1 MPMRPINEV
10 SWVQQPPRAR
20 SRRRLWIGL
29 LVLLVVLSAGYAGWW
44 LYAVS
49 AFRDR
54 TLAWIE
60 DRRADGWRLDY
71 AEMSRRGFP
80 LKLGL
85 RFDKPVAGSPD
96 AALTWTASR
105 ALLSTRVFS
114 GKSIRLAIKGDQG
127 VEFVGATAA
136 GGARQRYS
144 GRAGKFAFDF
154 VPAAGWMPN
163 GRLSIRDLSATGE
176 GGGESLAL
184 ARLDLVSR
192 GDPAAAS
199 GPTVSTYSVALS
211 ARGLRLAEFEAVS
224 LCGEV
229 AYLTVDAKLLG
240 GLEPAPWPT
249 SLAKWRDDGGVVEA
263 TRLDLA
269 CGPLT
274 LAGGGTFALDPA
286 GQPIGAMA
294 TRIQGYDA
302 ALDRLAADGIV
313 AAHTAA
319 AAKIL
324 LRAMARSGDGGPALA
339 TPVSI
344 QDRTLSVGPVPLLR
358 LSAVHWLDGVSK
370 TR

>member
-1 MPMRPINEV
+1 MQMRPIHEV
-10 SWVQQPPRAR
+10 SWLPQPARAR
-20 SRRRLWIGL
+20 SRGRLWAAL
-29 LVLLVVLSAGYAGWW
+29 LILLVVPSAGYTGWW

-71 AEMSRRGFP
+71 AEVSRRGFP

-85 RFDKPVAGSPD
+85 RFDKPVFGSPD
-96 AALTWTASR
+96 AAWTWSASR
-105 ALLSTRVFS
+105 ALLSTPVFG
-114 GKSIRLAIKGDQG
+114 GKSIRLAIKGDQAI
-127 VEFVGATAA
+127 EFAGATA
-136 GGARQRYS
+136 GGGVGSRYS

-154 VPAAGWMPN
+154 VPAGWMPN
-163 GRLSIRDLSATGE
+163 GRLSIRDLSVAGE
-176 GGGESLAL
+176 GHGESLAL

-199 GPTVSTYSVALS
+199 GPTVSSYALELS
-211 ARGLRLAEFEAVS
+211 ALGLRFPESEAVS

-229 AYLTVDAKLLG
+229 AHVAVHAKLLG

-249 SLAKWRDDGGVVEA
+249 SLAKWRDEGGVIEA
-263 TRLDLA
+263 TRLDFT

-274 LAGGGTFALDPA
+274 LEGAGTFALDPA

-313 AAHTAA
+313 AAHTTV

-358 LSAVHWLDGVSK
+358 LSALHWLDGVSK
-370 TR
+370 TQ

>member
-1 MPMRPINEV
+1 MPRGPGPRPGCC
-10 SWVQQPPRAR
+10 SRPGCSAR
-20 SRRRLWIGL
+20 
-29 LVLLVVLSAGYAGWW
+29 
-44 LYAVS
+44 
-49 AFRDR
+49 
-54 TLAWIE
+54 
-60 DRRADGWRLDY
+60 
-71 AEMSRRGFP
+71 
-80 LKLGL
+80 
-85 RFDKPVAGSPD
+85 
-96 AALTWTASR
+96 
-105 ALLSTRVFS
+105 
-114 GKSIRLAIKGDQG
+114 KSIRLAIKGDQA

-144 GRAGKFAFDF
+144 GRAGKFAVDF

-229 AYLTVDAKLLG
+229 AHLTVDAKLLG

-274 LAGGGTFALDPA
+274 FEGGGTFALDPA

-302 ALDRLAADGIV
+302 ALDQLAADGIV
-313 AAHTAA
+313 AAHRGRGEDPVA
-319 AAKIL
+319 
-324 LRAMARSGDGGPALA
+324 GDGAL
-339 TPVSI
+339 
-344 QDRTLSVGPVPLLR
+344 G
-358 LSAVHWLDGVSK
+358 
-370 TR
+370 